1 MQSKLMDSGDGIHP
15 TAASATT
22 QPATPRVRRMQITAL
37 TILVVS
43 GAVNYVDRATLAIGN
58 PLIRNDLHLSV
69 ADMGLLLSAFLWAY
83 AFAQLPAGGLV
94 DRFGP
99 RRLLGAG
106 ILLWSIAQGL
116 TGLCANFGQFVF
128 GRAILGLGEA
138 PQFPTGARVVRD
150 WFNVR
155 SRGVATGV
163 FNCSS
168 TLGTAIAA
176 PLLTRIMLA
185 VGWRWMFGIMGLA
198 GILVAIFWVLFYRDP
213 ATMALT
219 PTEDTYRTAGDE
231 TGEANR
237 VTFGEWRRLFGCA
250 TTWGMIIGFFGVVY
264 LTWVYSAW
272 LPGYLEME
280 RHMTICSAGFVSA
293 VPFMA
298 GVIGGLFG
306 GWLTDWLMA
315 RGLSP
320 INSRRYP
327 MTVSLLGMA
336 ACTAAAALVESNTVA
351 VILISA
357 AMFLGYVASSS
368 AWAMA
373 SVAGPANIT
382 ASLGALQNFGGY
394 LGGALAP
401 TVTGFIV
408 QASGS
413 FVPALMT
420 AAVIGVICALLCVAI
435 IRRPITAADI
445 AGVGQ
450 AGRLSNRR

>member
-1 MQSKLMDSGDGIHP
+1 MDSGHEAHV
-15 TAASATT
+15 AA
-22 QPATPRVRRMQITAL
+22 PAALSQRASPRVRRMQVTAL
-37 TILVVS
+37 TLLVIS
-43 GAVNYVDRATLAIGN
+43 GAVNYVDRATLSIGN
-58 PLIRNDLHLSV
+58 PMIRADLHLSV

-106 ILLWSIAQGL
+106 VLLWSLAQGS

-138 PQFPTGARVVRD
+138 PQFPTAARVVRD

-155 SRGVATGV
+155 GRGFATGV

-176 PLLTRIMLA
+176 PLLTVVMLA
-185 VGWRWMFGIMGLA
+185 VGWRWMFGIMGIA
-198 GILVAIFWVLFYRDP
+198 GVAVAVFWLLLYRDP
-213 ATMALT
+213 ASMALT
-219 PTEDTYRTAGDE
+219 PAEDSYRTSGDE
-231 TGEANR
+231 TGEAAR

-264 LTWVYSAW
+264 LTWVYTAW
-272 LPGYLEME
+272 LPGYLEMQ
-280 RHMTICSAGFVSA
+280 RHMTIRSAGFASA
-293 VPFMA
+293 LPFVA

-306 GWLTDWLMA
+306 GWLTDWLMT

-327 MTVSLLGMA
+327 MTLSLLGMA
-336 ACTAAAALVESNTVA
+336 ACTVGAALVASNALA
-351 VILISA
+351 VGLISL
-357 AMFLGYVASSS
+357 AMFLGYMASSA

-373 SVAGPANIT
+373 SVAAPANTT
-382 ASLGALQNFGGY
+382 ASLGAMQNFGGY

-401 TVTGFIV
+401 MVTGYIV

-413 FVPALMT
+413 FVPAMMT
-420 AAVIGVICALLCVAI
+420 AAAIGVVAAIGYFTI
-435 IRRPITAADI
+435 IRHPITAADI
-445 AGVGQ
+445 
-450 AGRLSNRR
+450 SE